1 MLFFKNFLS
10 QNWELK
16 EKTVLQ
22 AMLMGTRQLLETT
35 PPGIPTVIIMGDDT
49 PSVPTTES
57 RLDEPEEDDTLDSFR
72 FSLGE
77 LDPDELAAVAAANAG
92 FLHPLH
98 NSGDAWRIFSQRV
111 CDSDGEEE
119 DDEHQASFHQDW
131 TLPMPTSPPER
142 QDDAVRRVHADVHF
156 EKS

>member
-1 MLFFKNFLS
+1 
-10 QNWELK
+10 
-16 EKTVLQ
+16 
-22 AMLMGTRQLLETT
+22 MLMGTRQVNEPT

-49 PSVPTTES
+49 PSVPTTDTG
-57 RLDEPEEDDTLDSFR
+57 LDEPDDDDALDSFR

-111 CDSDGEEE
+111 DEE
-119 DDEHQASFHQDW
+119 DDEHHAASDAASFHDDW
-131 TLPMPTSPPER
+131 TLPMPTSPPED
-142 QDDAVRRVHADVHF
+142 DDAIRRVHADVHI